1 MEEGRK
7 FNTNYPTNK
16 PSSFIHY
23 PLSNKKS
30 GRCLPDFFL
39 CESSRSG
46 VMQVAELF
54 YGLYGVAFAA

>member
-23 PLSNKKS
+23 LIKS
-30 GRCLPDFFL
+30 PEGVLPDFFL

-46 VMQVAELF
+46 VMQVPELF
-54 YGLYGVAFAA
+54 HRLDGVTFAA